1 MHSQTIEMATRLW
14 EYMAAGRGHAPCE
27 AIVVCCSYDLRVA
40 DYACELFRRGIA
52 PQLIITGNTGNWTKH
67 LWSIPEAEVFRE
79 RAIAHGVDPA
89 AIRLETEA
97 TNFGENI
104 SCVRRL
110 VPELRRAVFLTKP
123 NSVLRVQLTLPVQ
136 WPEMQGM
143 VDAPAIRFPDEVSNV
158 VGILGVI
165 DEMVGDVDRILR
177 YPQRGYQTAHNLPAE
192 IIAAW
197 EYLKSQRFTNHLVR

>member
-14 EYMAAGRGHAPCE
+14 EYMAAGREHAPCE

-79 RAIAHGVDPA
+79 RVIANGVDPA

-177 YPQRGYQTAHNLPAE
+177 YPQHGYQTAHNLPAE

-197 EYLKSQRFTNHLVR
+197 EYLKSQGFTNHLVR